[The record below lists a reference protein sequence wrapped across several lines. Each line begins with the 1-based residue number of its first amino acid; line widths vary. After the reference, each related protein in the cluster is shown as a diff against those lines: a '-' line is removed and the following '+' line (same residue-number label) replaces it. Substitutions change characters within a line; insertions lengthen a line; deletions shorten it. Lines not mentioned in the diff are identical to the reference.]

1 MKLGFYL
8 FAEYINM
15 FASSA
20 IISCLYFGGF
30 NYPGMDF
37 VHDKLIAGLG
47 EVAGHNV
54 ATLLG
59 TIVFFGKIFF
69 FIFFYMWIR
78 WTLPRFRYDQL
89 MDLGWKKLIPLAMA
103 NIVLTGSAIL
113 FLKPLI
119 VSLLK

>member
-1 MKLGFYL
+1 VV
-8 FAEYINM
+8 
-15 FASSA
+15 ST
-20 IISCLYFGGF
+20 
-30 NYPGMDF
+30 
-37 VHDKLIAGLG
+37 DKLIAGLG